1 MKQSELREIVK
12 QTILE
17 NQPQRAPQRQSPDRE
32 VIEKPDTAPSKPTR
46 RRTLTPPHHAPTTAP
61 KAESVIKENEQE
73 VANKI
78 ASRFKKLG
86 GGINEIRVDTFKPV
100 PQEKVDIFAE
110 KKKQELIASGKTEE
124 EAEAY
129 KQKILQSYENQLGLY
144 NIKMSRFKK

>member
-46 RRTLTPPHHAPTTAP
+46 RRTLTPPEHAPDTKP

-73 VANKI
+73 ITNKI
-78 ASRFKKLG
+78 TSRFKKLG